1 VDTRGLKLEA
11 KAAAALGTTAASG
24 SRTVFSLSED
34 ETMDLGRG
42 LGRALKGGELL
53 LLEGDLGYGKTVF
66 ARGVATALGILP
78 DEVTSPSFTLV
89 HEYKGGRVPLFHRPV
104 PARDPRGRGRRANS
118 EILTAGRRP
127 RRWGPHSYDAGTTID
142 FMTWARVRGG
152 SRSSPADGRRAATA
166 TQGPAPPRGSVSQFG
181 ASLVMMTSCA

>member
-11 KAAAALGTTAASG
+11 KAAAAVGTTAASG

-34 ETMDLGRG
+34 ETIELGRG

-78 DEVTSPSFTLV
+78 DEVSSPSFALV
-89 HEYKGGRVPLFHRPV
+89 HEYKGGRVPLFHIDLYRLETPEEEV
-104 PARDPRGRGRRANS
+104 GALGLEEILAAGGVVLVEWGEKLPPFLRRGATTIRFHDVGEGSRRIEILAEPTVAGRPRG
-118 EILTAGRRP
+118 
-127 RRWGPHSYDAGTTID
+127 DA
-142 FMTWARVRGG
+142 
-152 SRSSPADGRRAATA
+152 
-166 TQGPAPPRGSVSQFG
+166 
-181 ASLVMMTSCA
+181 